1 MVTWGR
7 GHVAAGR
14 EAVGASALLNS
25 GSRSLAVGQF
35 QSSKKGCLKRRLM
48 FQIADNSVIDQH
60 AGESRSA
67 KALNITFWILQG
79 LLAAALLAGT
89 TKLAGSQMQV
99 TFFEKIGL
107 GQWFRY
113 FTGGLGDRRYSRAC
127 GGCGRGGLLGMTM
140 VGAVNIHLLITGGSP
155 VPSVVLL
162 VIAVAITWY
171 RELYLKSAN
180 NNPSKLVDNSNR
192 HSVYLFE
199 FSSANNWTAT
209 NVCLLQVSWGRRI
222 CVAE

>member
-1 MVTWGR
+1 MNENGYVGARTR
-7 GHVAAGR
+7 SRGR
-14 EAVGASALLNS
+14 EAVGAASALLNVQAPGVWQLDS
-25 GSRSLAVGQF
+25 SNRVRRVAEKKINVPNSGQF
-35 QSSKKGCLKRRLM
+35 SYRPTRRRIAISESSQYHILD
-48 FQIADNSVIDQH
+48 F
-60 AGESRSA
+60 AGTAGSCAFS
-67 KALNITFWILQG
+67 G
-79 LLAAALLAGT
+79 GT

-113 FTGGLGDRRYSRAC
+113 FTGGLEVIGAILVLVPRTAVV
-127 GGCGRGGLLGMTM
+127 GAVLLGMTM

-180 NNPSKLVDNSNR
+180 NNPSKLVDNR
-192 HSVYLFE
+192 TPQRLP
-199 FSSANNWTAT
+199 
-209 NVCLLQVSWGRRI
+209 L
-222 CVAE
+222 